1 MPSECYSA
9 MWDWGGGSGMSNWS
23 LAGYEKGTA
32 RLPLAR
38 TTCACDKPQRLGYP
52 SQEQASTYSPKKK
65 RRLARSSL
73 SRSSSVTCF
82 ALKTSATPLKN
93 KGNHFHIN
101 YSGAH
106 IYVIVIACTVISM
119 RKVLCCARL
128 CNRRERSDHRR
139 SKDKNNTRGRTALS
153 IPPTLQNY
161 IRSSCIG
168 LFVKEYQ
175 AW

>member
-1 MPSECYSA
+1 MKF
-9 MWDWGGGSGMSNWS
+9 GGIRIEYGF
-23 LAGYEKGTA
+23 
-32 RLPLAR
+32 
-38 TTCACDKPQRLGYP
+38 P

-65 RRLARSSL
+65 RKLARSSL
-73 SRSSSVTCF
+73 SRSSSVICF

-93 KGNHFHIN
+93 KGNHFHIK

-128 CNRRERSDHRR
+128 RNRKERSDHRR
-139 SKDKNNTRGRTALS
+139 SKEKNNTRGRTALI

-161 IRSSCIG
+161 IGSSGFGI
-168 LFVKEYQ
+168 FVTEYQ
-175 AW
+175 A